1 MTVSGSLA
9 NATSSVFI
17 NTIRSSERES
27 QEKTSGRASTKVES
41 RAEAERKE
49 AEAYEAAKEETKRK
63 RTYEPI
69 QAVGEYTER
78 LVRMES
84 ALEATDT
91 AVMEEGKTGT
101 RRESPR
107 RTDTFTPTAVSEKQ
121 DL

>member
-1 MTVSGSLA
+1 MDPGGGETARGA
-9 NATSSVFI
+9 
-17 NTIRSSERES
+17 
-27 QEKTSGRASTKVES
+27 GR
-41 RAEAERKE
+41 RKE

-69 QAVGEYTER
+69 QAVREYTER

-101 RRESPR
+101 RRESLR

>member
-1 MTVSGSLA
+1 MEERRLAELGDGKHRRRTVGS
-9 NATSSVFI
+9 
-17 NTIRSSERES
+17 
-27 QEKTSGRASTKVES
+27 
-41 RAEAERKE
+41 
-49 AEAYEAAKEETKRK
+49 TKRK

-69 QAVGEYTER
+69 QTVGEYTER

-101 RRESPR
+101 RRESLR

>member
-1 MTVSGSLA
+1 MRRDEAGERRLAGLGDGEHRRGTAGS
-9 NATSSVFI
+9 
-17 NTIRSSERES
+17 
-27 QEKTSGRASTKVES
+27 
-41 RAEAERKE
+41 
-49 AEAYEAAKEETKRK
+49 TKRK

-69 QAVGEYTER
+69 QTVGEYTER

-84 ALEATDT
+84 ALEVTDT

-107 RTDTFTPTAVSEKQ
+107 RTDAFTPTAVSEKQ